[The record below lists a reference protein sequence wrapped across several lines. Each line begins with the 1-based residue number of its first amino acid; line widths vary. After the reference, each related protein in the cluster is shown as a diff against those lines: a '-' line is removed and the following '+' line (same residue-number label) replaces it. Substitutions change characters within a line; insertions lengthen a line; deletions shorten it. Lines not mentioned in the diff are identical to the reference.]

1 DARRGPRAHAARAAR
16 AHDRRHPVVSGVSP
30 PGDGRPGVP
39 TGGPG
44 RHLSRARRRASP
56 GRRGTCR
63 ADAAARR
70 GGRAPR
76 RGPAGHGTAR
86 TADRPTARPP
96 VSLAAR
102 GAPGSVGPMSAV
114 VAITAIAA
122 GGEGVGRLA
131 IVGEALRRIAKLDV
145 GDPEIVEAVEEWRYR
160 AKISLAVKGGRG
172 RGRAVG
178 LHPYDRPAAVFP
190 LKDCH
195 IADLKLMALWRELKQ
210 RLELLPARLTQLILR
225 LDREGRR
232 HVIAESSGEPW
243 LNSEALRAALP
254 DGANV
259 ICWWQPVDGAA
270 RVVAGPAT
278 GFPATA
284 FEHVNPEMGTIARRW
299 ATEQRGDVRGAVVWE
314 LDGGIG
320 DTAVAVGDRG
330 AQVVSVDADEKA
342 IDWARR
348 REVPRPVR
356 FIAGR
361 AEDVLPTLP
370 EPSAVVVSPPRAGL
384 HWNVTLRLTGQPV
397 NRLIYVSGDPATLA
411 RDLHRL
417 SATYRVTAVRAFDLF
432 PQTAHVETV

>member
-1 DARRGPRAHAARAAR
+1 
-16 AHDRRHPVVSGVSP
+16 
-30 PGDGRPGVP
+30 
-39 TGGPG
+39 
-44 RHLSRARRRASP
+44 
-56 GRRGTCR
+56 
-63 ADAAARR
+63 
-70 GGRAPR
+70 
-76 RGPAGHGTAR
+76 
-86 TADRPTARPP
+86 
-96 VSLAAR
+96 
-102 GAPGSVGPMSAV
+102 MSDV

-122 GGEGVGRLA
+122 GGEGVGRLADGRAVFVARTAPGERIRLREGVKLHKSFARGELAEIVAPGVARVTAACPHYVQDHCGGCQLQHVTYEAQLVAKQA

-160 AKISLAVKGGRG
+160 AKISLAVKSVGRSD
-172 RGRAVG
+172 RRTVG
-178 LHPYDRPAAVFP
+178 LHPYDRPASVFP
-190 LKDCH
+190 LSDCH
-195 IADLKLMALWRELKQ
+195 IADFRLMALWRELRP

-284 FEHVNPEMGTIARRW
+284 FERINPEMGTIARGW
-299 ATEQRGDVRGAVVWE
+299 AVEQLGDVRGAVVWD
-314 LDGGIG
+314 LYGGIG
-320 DTAVAVGDRG
+320 DTAVALAERG

-370 EPSAVVVSPPRAGL
+370 EPSAVVVNPPRVGL

-397 NRLIYVSGDPATLA
+397 NRLIYVSCDPATLA

-432 PQTAHVETV
+432 PQTAQVETVVAMEAA